1 MKRALITVLLLI
13 LVAAAVAKI
22 FLFEVPTIS
31 GNDMAPTLQTGD
43 RLLAYRLN
51 TTPTRGDLVLF
62 EHPTEGRLMIRRV
75 VAVPGDRIAVHAEAP
90 EVNGKSAKRQVLR
103 DVTLSDLLDGRRQEL
118 ALKLVEETVG
128 DRSYL
133 LLKNPLRRSKDY
145 DERELT
151 GAYFM
156 LADNRNHGLDS
167 RNFGPVP
174 ASRIRAVISRRIS
187 AGPGSLLGEGP
198 RKGWTELR

>member
-1 MKRALITVLLLI
+1 MKRALITLLL
-13 LVAAAVAKI
+13 LVLAGGAVAK
-22 FLFEVPTIS
+22 FFVFEIPMVS
-31 GNDMAPTLQTGD
+31 GNDMAPTLQAGD

-51 TTPTRGDLVLF
+51 TTPARGDLVLF

-75 VAVPGDRIAVHAEAP
+75 VALPGDRIAVRAEAP
-90 EVNGKSAKRQVLR
+90 EVNGRPSARKVVRE
-103 DVTLSDLLDGRRQEL
+103 VTLSDLLDGRRQDV
-118 ALKLVEETVG
+118 AMKLMETTG
-128 DRSYL
+128 DRSFL
-133 LLKNPLRRSKDY
+133 LLKDPRRRSRDY
-145 DERELT
+145 AQHELG
-151 GAYFM
+151 GAYFV

-174 ASRIRAVISRRIS
+174 ASRIRAVISRRIT